1 MNDISIYGM
10 LGAIFPIY
18 GLIAMGWFARKLAW
32 IKPEADSS
40 IVKIA
45 VELTLP
51 CFILSNLLGNK
62 RLESIGFSLTTI
74 LLGSMGIFLSL
85 CFAWVAGR
93 CVGLRLGNG
102 LRTFVVTVGAQN
114 YGFFLI
120 ALVAIIFANGGGDM
134 MGILITHNVGCD
146 LVYWSLGFLLISNA
160 KKVSFAFLLRGPVWS
175 VFLALILVWTGIAQ
189 YIPDFVKTML
199 KFAGGIAVPLNLMI
213 FGTLLFDMLEREK
226 FSIKILSV
234 AVLMRMMVL
243 PACFIACAYFL
254 PIDHTLKT
262 LLVLQ
267 ALAPCG
273 VMSAVLAKHFGGHP
287 KIAVYITLLTCIVAI
302 LTLPFWLNVG
312 INLIGR

>member
-1 MNDISIYGM
+1 M
-10 LGAIFPIY
+10 
-18 GLIAMGWFARKLAW
+18 
-32 IKPEADSS
+32 
-40 IVKIA
+40 
-45 VELTLP
+45 
-51 CFILSNLLGNK
+51 
-62 RLESIGFSLTTI
+62 
-74 LLGSMGIFLSL
+74 
-85 CFAWVAGR
+85 
-93 CVGLRLGNG
+93 
-102 LRTFVVTVGAQN
+102 
-114 YGFFLI
+114 
-120 ALVAIIFANGGGDM
+120 
-134 MGILITHNVGCD
+134 
-146 LVYWSLGFLLISNA
+146 
-160 KKVSFAFLLRGPVWS
+160 
-175 VFLALILVWTGIAQ
+175 ALILVWTGIAQ

-302 LTLPFWLNVG
+302 FTLPFWLNVG